1 MSWERKMQGYID
13 NLQSL
18 NDTVQGSKEWLEA
31 RRCRLTASNFRA
43 IAKMCAAISPK
54 NTIKS
59 FFYNPLKGNVPT
71 AYGQEQERP
80 TEAEFVDG
88 FVSRGACEISVA
100 HTGLG
105 GVERERALVASPDG
119 IVCCHPGSSDYP
131 IVEYKTAKML
141 VDQQI
146 TVDDAIGGIKDF
158 PVTFGKDRRSYELKR
173 SHNFSDQVQGVMAAT
188 CDKYP
193 TCIFHHQGS
202 QEVNGCG
209 MECIWCGFLSVCF
222 ETLSLLNNMKN
233 CSWTGPSPNEYILPQ
248 AILCGVE
255 VWWHPLNYDLSVIN
269 HTKINCVW

>member
-1 MSWERKMQGYID
+1 MSVGIYVQNFDQIQPWGASHFVTFSFQRNLSASNPKRTVTSRSMSWERKMQGYID
-13 NLQSL
+13 NLQSF

-209 MECIWCGFLSVCF
+209 MECI
-222 ETLSLLNNMKN
+222 
-233 CSWTGPSPNEYILPQ
+233 
-248 AILCGVE
+248 
-255 VWWHPLNYDLSVIN
+255 
-269 HTKINCVW
+269 